1 MIAGIAFDPLDPV
14 QREDPFPVLAHARE
28 AQPVFYAPQFDLWV
42 VTRYEDVLAVV
53 KDHDTYSSAGALKS
67 SPEPFPP
74 EVEKVLAEGW
84 PAMPY
89 IIEIDPPLH
98 DRIRGLVTKAFTP
111 RRITE
116 LEPRIEAIAT
126 ELVDELAPLGRADV
140 IEKVAWPLP
149 LRVLGELLGFP
160 REDLAQL
167 HERGTDGCSCNSPG
181 RSSGGCSTRAG
192 SWRCS
197 TTWSTPSRNASA
209 MIATTCSVR

>member
-1 MIAGIAFDPLDPV
+1 
-14 QREDPFPVLAHARE
+14 
-28 AQPVFYAPQFDLWV
+28 V
-42 VTRYEDVLAVV
+42 VTRYDDVLAVV

-74 EVEKVLAEGW
+74 EVEAVLAEGW

-111 RRITE
+111 RRIAE
-116 LEPRIEAIAT
+116 LEPGSRRLPSSSWT
-126 ELVDELAPLGRADV
+126 SSRRLGRADV
-140 IEKVAWPLP
+140 IERSRGPLP

-167 HERGTDGCSCNSPG
+167 HEWGPTGCYSSSADRSRSVCGTP
-181 RSSGGCSTRAG
+181 AG

-197 TTWSTPSRNASA
+197 
-209 MIATTCSVR
+209 AT